1 MKYIIIGIVAGLL
14 SFIVNVKAQEG
25 IKTET
30 RTYMKTLL
38 CASHTDLV
46 NNLNTEHKEARK
58 WWAVNSDNELI
69 TDLLLG
75 LVQNQRNWGFGLCFL
90 YLRNVKGYD
99 WNHKRVYRIYRELEL
114 NIRIKPNKTFKA

>member
-1 MKYIIIGIVAGLL
+1 MKYIIVGIIAGLL

-69 TDLLLG
+69 E
-75 LVQNQRNWGFGLCFL
+75 L
-90 YLRNVKGYD
+90 YVNNNNGAWTIVITNGERFSCALIGADHSGANYD
-99 WNHKRVYRIYRELEL
+99 INSTVETIQ
-114 NIRIKPNKTFKA
+114 

>member
-69 TDLLLG
+69 TISS
-75 LVQNQRNWGFGLCFL
+75 F
-90 YLRNVKGYD
+90 YP
-99 WNHKRVYRIYRELEL
+99 HK
-114 NIRIKPNKTFKA
+114 IRLKASCKTSSITQFV